1 MPLKRRYVVF
11 VSTFVSDIY
20 IRFWFISEYMYSQG
34 HSHRSLKIAA
44 TPLLTLE
51 QVWGKLKIIA
61 VSTSGWSYFT
71 TAVVAVIKAISRA
84 RLCEPVDYGTPLT
97 HGSNTGIKPTSLP
110 SPALADRF
118 SSTSATWKALL
129 GAWWKLF
136 SFASW
141 KGGKVALEEIK
152 SLGNTFERKLGKKI
166 SRAVVI
172 YNCEY
177 IYIFWIYTYSQERL
191 MSLKYP
197 NPDSSE
203 TGFGRESFLELSKWI
218 LTCG

>member
-1 MPLKRRYVVF
+1 MPLKRRHVVF

-34 HSHRSLKIAA
+34 HSHRSLNIAA

-71 TAVVAVIKAISRA
+71 TAVVAVIKAVSRA

-97 HGSNTGIKPTSLP
+97 QGSNTGIKPTSLP
-110 SPALADRF
+110 SPALAERF

-129 GAWWKLF
+129 GAWWKYFHLPH
-136 SFASW
+136 
-141 KGGKVALEEIK
+141 GKE
-152 SLGNTFERKLGKKI
+152 
-166 SRAVVI
+166 
-172 YNCEY
+172 
-177 IYIFWIYTYSQERL
+177 ERL
-191 MSLKYP
+191 LLRK
-197 NPDSSE
+197 
-203 TGFGRESFLELSKWI
+203 
-218 LTCG
+218 